1 MSKAIKTFN
10 EWANLGKDLG
20 MEKNHLP
27 SVSKMLDLIP
37 KHILSKAF
45 SFIDI
50 GCGNGWVVR
59 KVRSKENCIQSVG
72 IDGADKMI
80 NKAISLDKNSE
91 YYNLDIEKMSYKKT
105 FDVVFSME
113 VFYYFKNPLKVLKY
127 INNYIINPGGCM
139 LVGID
144 HYFEN
149 TPSLSWSD
157 DLNLNLQTYKI
168 EEWKALFKDSGFKN
182 VKSFQFGKKDSWEG
196 TLVIYC
202 EK

>member
-27 SVSKMLDLIP
+27 SVRKMLDLIP

-80 NKAISLDKNSE
+80 KKAISLDKNSE
-91 YYNLDIEKMSYKKT
+91 YYNLDIEKMSYRKT

-127 INNYIINPGGCM
+127 INNYIIKPGGCM

>member
-10 EWANLGKDLG
+10 EWAYLGKDLG
-20 MEKNHLP
+20 MEKNHSP
-27 SVSKMLDLIP
+27 SVIKMLDLIP
-37 KHILSKAF
+37 NQILSKNF

-59 KVRSKENCIQSVG
+59 KIKSKKNCIHSVG
-72 IDGADKMI
+72 IDGAEKMI
-80 NKAISLDKNSE
+80 KKAISLDKNSE
-91 YYNLDIEKMSYKKT
+91 YFNLNIEKMNYKNS

-127 INNYIINPGGCM
+127 INNYIIKSGGCM
-139 LVGID
+139 LVGVD

-149 TPSLSWSD
+149 TSSLSWSD
-157 DLNLNLQTYKI
+157 ALNLKLQTYKI

-182 VKSFQFGKKDSWEG
+182 VKTFQFGKKDSWEG

>member
-1 MSKAIKTFN
+1 
-10 EWANLGKDLG
+10 
-20 MEKNHLP
+20 
-27 SVSKMLDLIP
+27 
-37 KHILSKAF
+37 
-45 SFIDI
+45 
-50 GCGNGWVVR
+50 
-59 KVRSKENCIQSVG
+59 
-72 IDGADKMI
+72 
-80 NKAISLDKNSE
+80 
-91 YYNLDIEKMSYKKT
+91 MSYRKT

-127 INNYIINPGGCM
+127 INNYIIKPGGCM

>member
-27 SVSKMLDLIP
+27 SVNKMLDLIP
-37 KHILSKAF
+37 NHILSKNF

-59 KVRSKENCIQSVG
+59 KVRSKEKCIKSVG
-72 IDGADKMI
+72 IDGAEKMI
-80 NKAISLDKNSE
+80 KKAISLDKNSE

-127 INNYIINPGGCM
+127 INNYIIKSDGCM

-149 TPSLSWSD
+149 SPSLSWSD

-168 EEWKALFKDSGFKN
+168 EEWKTLFKDSGFKN

>member
-10 EWANLGKDLG
+10 EWAYVGKDLG

-37 KHILSKAF
+37 NHILSKNF

-59 KVRSKENCIQSVG
+59 KIRSKENCIYSVG

-80 NKAISLDKNSE
+80 KKAISLDKNSE
-91 YYNLDIEKMSYKKT
+91 YFNLDIEKMSYKKT

-127 INNYIINPGGCM
+127 INNYIIKPGGCM

-157 DLNLNLQTYKI
+157 DLNLNLQTHKI

-182 VKSFQFGKKDSWEG
+182 IKSFQFGKKDSWEG

>member
-20 MEKNHLP
+20 MEKNHSP
-27 SVSKMLDLIP
+27 SVIKMLDLIP
-37 KHILSKAF
+37 NQILSKNF

-59 KVRSKENCIQSVG
+59 KIKSKKNCIHSVG
-72 IDGADKMI
+72 IDGAEKMI
-80 NKAISLDKNSE
+80 KKAISLDKNSE
-91 YYNLDIEKMSYKKT
+91 YFNLNIEKMNYKNS

-127 INNYIINPGGCM
+127 INNYIIKSGGCM
-139 LVGID
+139 LVGVD

-149 TPSLSWSD
+149 TSSLSWSD
-157 DLNLNLQTYKI
+157 ALNLKLQTYKI

-182 VKSFQFGKKDSWEG
+182 VKTFQFGKKDSWEG

>member
-10 EWANLGKDLG
+10 EWAYLGKDLG
-20 MEKNHLP
+20 MEKNHSP
-27 SVSKMLDLIP
+27 SVIKMLDLIP
-37 KHILSKAF
+37 NQILSKNF

-59 KVRSKENCIQSVG
+59 KIKSKKNCIHSVG
-72 IDGADKMI
+72 IDGAEKMI
-80 NKAISLDKNSE
+80 KKAISLDKNSE
-91 YYNLDIEKMSYKKT
+91 YFNLNIEKMNYKNS

-127 INNYIINPGGCM
+127 INNYIIKSGGCM
-139 LVGID
+139 LVGVD

-149 TPSLSWSD
+149 TSSLSWSD
-157 DLNLNLQTYKI
+157 ALNLKLQTYKI
-168 EEWKALFKDSGFKN
+168 EEWKAIFKDSGFKN
-182 VKSFQFGKKDSWEG
+182 VKTFQFGKKDSWEG

>member
-10 EWANLGKDLG
+10 EWANHGKDLG

-37 KHILSKAF
+37 KHILSKTF

-80 NKAISLDKNSE
+80 KKAISLDKNSE
-91 YYNLDIEKMSYKKT
+91 YYNLDIEKMSYRKT

-127 INNYIINPGGCM
+127 LNNYIIKPGGCM

>member
-37 KHILSKAF
+37 NHILSKNF

-59 KVRSKENCIQSVG
+59 KVRSKEKCIQSVG
-72 IDGADKMI
+72 IDGAEKMI
-80 NKAISLDKNSE
+80 KKAISLDKNSE
-91 YYNLDIEKMSYKKT
+91 YYNLDIEKMNYKKT

-127 INNYIINPGGCM
+127 INNYIIKSGGCM
-139 LVGID
+139 LIGID

-149 TPSLSWSD
+149 SPSLTWSD

-168 EEWKALFKDSGFKN
+168 EEWETLFKDSGFKN